1 MAVNRVKYENCV
13 VKKAVI
19 TSNAS
24 GDTVDLRKCIEVQYE
39 ESLFSDSIEVSF
51 IIANRAGTINGL
63 TLAEGLP
70 LVGTEDFELQIQDE
84 RENIIEVNL
93 NVNKVIPIKK
103 DTQQEQIGLALTSE
117 EFIRNEERS
126 SAVVKRY
133 DGKVSKHIS
142 DILSDNLKTEKDL
155 FIDDTSNNY
164 NFIGNVRKPFYT
176 INWLAK
182 KSIPISDG
190 KKGQSAGFMFYETS
204 EGYHFKSIDS
214 LFAQD
219 HIRSYILSDTPDLL
233 QNVDQYDDLIVRMTP
248 QNKMMANQKYRMGT
262 FNTKLIAFNPY
273 NCEYKIIEQDAF
285 ETEEGTTHAGKNLP
299 VLNDKFSSAPTRT
312 TYVLKDTGTLPTG
325 ADPRE
330 QVKKHEEE
338 TFEVE
343 SILNQAARRYNQLCL
358 GVVEIDIA
366 PDFSLHAGQCVFID
380 VPDTGG
386 GDKDKFISGK
396 YLIATCKHGIRVG
409 KGVTKLKLVRDSF
422 GRKGKPH
429 SGSMVN

>member
-176 INWLAK
+176 INWLSK
-182 KSIPISDG
+182 KSIPVNDG
-190 KKGQSAGFMFYETS
+190 KKGQSAGFIFYETS
-204 EGYHFKSIDS
+204 EGYHFK
-214 LFAQD
+214 
-219 HIRSYILSDTPDLL
+219 
-233 QNVDQYDDLIVRMTP
+233 
-248 QNKMMANQKYRMGT
+248 
-262 FNTKLIAFNPY
+262 
-273 NCEYKIIEQDAF
+273 
-285 ETEEGTTHAGKNLP
+285 
-299 VLNDKFSSAPTRT
+299 
-312 TYVLKDTGTLPTG
+312 
-325 ADPRE
+325 
-330 QVKKHEEE
+330 
-338 TFEVE
+338 
-343 SILNQAARRYNQLCL
+343 
-358 GVVEIDIA
+358 
-366 PDFSLHAGQCVFID
+366 
-380 VPDTGG
+380 
-386 GDKDKFISGK
+386 
-396 YLIATCKHGIRVG
+396 
-409 KGVTKLKLVRDSF
+409 
-422 GRKGKPH
+422 
-429 SGSMVN
+429 